1 MAIYYVIET
10 GGRERGRGGGG
21 RERRT
26 DNTETKP
33 SKRSLM
39 DICSLYYAN
48 ISSLF
53 IEQYRY
59 MYVHLDVRFT
69 MMMMTIFVVLVA
81 MVCWMTFSIILIIL
95 L

>member
-1 MAIYYVIET
+1 MLLRQGV
-10 GGRERGRGGGG
+10 ERGEEGE
-21 RERRT
+21 RETHGQHR
-26 DNTETKP
+26 NQTKQKI
-33 SKRSLM
+33 KRSLM

-48 ISSLF
+48 ISILF

-59 MYVHLDVRFT
+59 MYVHVDVRFT